1 MNDIFHRLERIFM
14 SDPAPD
20 LVTDFGKIVTD
31 LRAELDNLRAE
42 LAPRIEVLEGK
53 VENWLNKEIGVDPV
67 PEPAPVEAGQTT
79 DTVTPPPPPAP
90 AEVTMLPDPDV
101 QPTPADIDPAL
112 QAEMDAK
119 GLTETAA
126 EPATEDDAPV
136 NTDPAAGDIG
146 APVEG

>member
-1 MNDIFHRLERIFM
+1 MNDLLQRLERIFM

-31 LRAELDNLRAE
+31 LRTELDNLRAE

-53 VENWLNKEIGVDPV
+53 VENWLNKEIGIDPE
-67 PEPAPVEAGQTT
+67 PPPSEPAPV
-79 DTVTPPPPPAP
+79 DSVTPPEPPAP
-90 AEVTMLPDPDV
+90 AAVTTLPDPDT
-101 QPTPADIDPAL
+101 QPTPEDIDPAL

-119 GLTETAA
+119 GLTDTTPEPET
-126 EPATEDDAPV
+126 EPAAPV
-136 NTDPAAGDIG
+136 NTDPAVGNIG